1 MKRRVLSLI
10 LAASLAVSLI
20 PVTVFAD
27 TPESYTE
34 SQDAAEVS
42 EEAEAPEEAEETVEE
57 TTISETPETL
67 EAFEASEPAML
78 MGIMKSTAPNTETS
92 ESNQDGVLTLSGNIA
107 KSRIIPK
114 DENEFVNQVVLSGV
128 TAGDGVEIIL
138 KDKIPVIIKEGT
150 TNTLGGIKSDKAL
163 TITDS
168 DSDSG
173 SGILNLTY
181 GIVGNEDIIF
191 NHSGSINI
199 TNGAIL
205 SMKGDI
211 VFNSGT
217 VDVTPLKNATSS
229 QTVAAAGIMALCGE
243 VTVAGGAVV
252 NPGNGKLAQEY
263 VDSDYQVLESNTVI
277 NGRTIDF
284 KGATSQSVTSEET
297 DIEEESKE
305 FDSDSIDLEDG
316 TWIELINDLDMDS
329 DAQDQPKG
337 KGQPLAR
344 LTGDAQTGEFDF
356 YIRKPQRATY
366 VYRDSDFR
374 LPSTT
379 YNQKLALMSL
389 NLAVAGFGDE
399 REGVK
404 PEDSTHFLEEMF
416 DKIGFSDVFINADYK
431 KESEANSMGVA
442 IAHKKIRGQSVIAV
456 VLRGGG
462 YRREGSGNL
471 NVGNVSEHAGWSIGR
486 NKAIRA
492 LVDYMRE
499 YDDKISDHPKFWI
512 TGYSRGAAVANM
524 TANFMDCAL
533 DVASGEATV
542 DSIVPDSDRVTE
554 EKQLMREMSEILK
567 TNMVDYEDIYGY
579 SFGTPAGAFE
589 CEEKDASGY
598 TNHNDPDINNIWS
611 QANPED
617 PVSYVVPEYRLN
629 FYRYGVTMDP
639 RYADVPEGYDSK
651 NIVDPGEDVTE
662 KMLEQLKQIDEEM
675 WRNMSDAP
683 AFQLRTTTI
692 PDVLSLQFG
701 FTEDENHKE
710 LTYAADTA
718 SSDNADVP
726 DKKQFLETMIKY
738 VVDEI
743 AEGEETPLKLRKHFF
758 NEYQTAFEHVMYMMN
773 DLDSDEK
780 EDFFGTLNEALQ
792 DECDILTIIE
802 LVSAI
807 IDAEFIEDGRTDA
820 REEPKGILK
829 ELLDAVLDNAE
840 ESFASQTKMSEYC
853 AMLKTHS
860 TELVHL
866 LYNVIFD
873 DFQKNQLTTL
883 GTALYYGKSLVYS
896 HYPQVAMAYMQA
908 HDEDYVGGNETIRPS
923 GGGGGSTTTIFT
935 GSIGHPV
942 TDGKWIYDEKT
953 GTWSYKTI
961 YKFTETWGN
970 ILNPLTHEP
979 GWFYFDRN
987 GNMLTGWQKLLW
999 NGSWKWFYFRQEPG
1013 PRYGECQLGGVTP
1026 DGYPLN
1032 PDGSLK
1038 DIAARDG

>member
-10 LAASLAVSLI
+10 LAAALAVSLI

-114 DENEFVNQVVLSGV
+114 DKNEFVNKVVLSGV

-150 TNTLGGIKSDKAL
+150 TNTLRGIKSDKAL
-163 TITDS
+163 KIT
-168 DSDSG
+168 G
-173 SGILNLTY
+173 SGNLNLTY
-181 GIVGNEDIIF
+181 GIVCNEDITF
-191 NHSGSINI
+191 EHSGSINI

-211 VFNSGT
+211 EFNSGT
-217 VDVTPLKNATSS
+217 VDVTPLKKASDS
-229 QTVAAAGIMALCGE
+229 QTVAAAAGIMALCGE
-243 VTVAGGAVV
+243 VTKENGAEV
-252 NPGNGKLAQEY
+252 NIDNGRLAQKYGE
-263 VDSDYQVLESNTVI
+263 SDYRILESKTVI

-297 DIEEESKE
+297 DIEEESNE

-316 TWIELINDLDMDS
+316 TWTELINDLDMDS
-329 DAQDQPKG
+329 EAQDQPKG

-374 LPSTT
+374 SPSTT

-389 NLAVAGFGDE
+389 NLAVAGFSDE
-399 REGVK
+399 RVK
-404 PEDSTHFLEEMF
+404 PEESTHFLKAMF
-416 DKIGFSDVFINADYK
+416 DKIGFTDVFFNADYK
-431 KESEANSMGVA
+431 IESKANSMGVA

-471 NVGNVSEHAGWSIGR
+471 NVGEVSEHAGWSIGR

-492 LVDYMRE
+492 LVHYMSTHN
-499 YDDKISDHPKFWI
+499 DKISDHPKFWI

-533 DVASGEATV
+533 DVASGEAIV
-542 DSIVPDSDRVTE
+542 DSIVPKSDRAET
-554 EKQLMREMSEILK
+554 EKQLMHAMAYALK
-567 TNMVDYEDIYGY
+567 TNGVDYEDIYGY

-598 TNHNDPDINNIWS
+598 PNHNDPDINNIWS

-639 RYADVPEGYDSK
+639 RYAGVPEGYDSK
-651 NIVDPGEDVTE
+651 NIVEPGEDVTE

-718 SSDNADVP
+718 SSDNAGVT
-726 DKKQFLETMIKY
+726 DKEQFLVTMIKY

-792 DECDILTIIE
+792 DECDIVTIIE

-807 IDAEFIEDGRTDA
+807 IDAEFIAEKDERTDA
-820 REEPKGILK
+820 REEPKRILR
-829 ELLDAVLDNAE
+829 ELLEDVLYNAKVN
-840 ESFASQTKMSEYC
+840 FASQPKMENYC
-853 AMLKTHS
+853 DLLTSHS

-908 HDEDYVGGNETIRPS
+908 HDEDYVVGNETIRPS

-942 TDGKWIYDEKT
+942 TDGKWVYDEKT

-961 YKFTETWGN
+961 YKFTNTWGY
-970 ILNPLTHEP
+970 ILNPLTNEP

-987 GNMLTGWQKLLW
+987 GNMHTGWQKLLW

-1038 DIAARDG
+1038 EN

>member
-1 MKRRVLSLI
+1 MKKRVLSLI
-10 LAASLAVSLI
+10 LAAALAVSLI
-20 PVTVFAD
+20 PVTAFAD

-34 SQDAAEVS
+34 SQDAAEVP
-42 EEAEAPEEAEETVEE
+42 EETEAPEKTVEE

-78 MGIMKSTAPNTETS
+78 MGIMKSTATNTETG
-92 ESNQDGVLTLSGNIA
+92 ESNQDGVLTLSGNIDENL
-107 KSRIIPK
+107 IIPK
-114 DENEFVNQVVLSGV
+114 DENEFVNKVVLSGV
-128 TAGDGVEIIL
+128 EGDGVEIIL
-138 KDKIPVIIKEGT
+138 KDKIPVEIEGD
-150 TNTLGGIKSDKAL
+150 NKLGGIKSDKAL
-163 TITDS
+163 TIT
-168 DSDSG
+168 G
-173 SGILNLTY
+173 SGDLELTY

-191 NHSGSINI
+191 DHSGSINI

-217 VDVTPLKNATSS
+217 VDVTPLKNASQS

-243 VTVAGGAVV
+243 VYNNIGG
-252 NPGNGKLAQEY
+252 NLSSTGIL
-263 VDSDYQVLESNTVI
+263 DINTSI
-277 NGRTIDF
+277 NGRTMNF

-297 DIEEESKE
+297 DIEEESNE
-305 FDSDSIDLEDG
+305 FDLDSIDLEDG
-316 TWIELINDLDMDS
+316 TWTELINDLDMDS

-374 LPSTT
+374 SPATT

-389 NLAVAGFGDE
+389 NLAVAGFSDE
-399 REGVK
+399 RVK
-404 PEDSTHFLEEMF
+404 PEESTHFLKAMF
-416 DKIGFSDVFINADYK
+416 DKIGFSDVFINDDYK
-431 KESEANSMGVA
+431 EESKANSMGVA
-442 IAHKKIRGQSVIAV
+442 IAHKNMRGQSVIAV

-471 NVGNVSEHAGWSIGR
+471 KVGEVSEHAGWSIGR

-492 LVDYMRE
+492 LVDYMSTH
-499 YDDKISDHPKFWI
+499 DDKISDHPKFWI

-533 DVASGEATV
+533 DVASGEAIV
-542 DSIVPDSDRVTE
+542 DSIVPNSDRVDE
-554 EKQLMREMSEILK
+554 EKKLMRAMADALK
-567 TNMVDYEDIYGY
+567 TNGVDYEDIYGY

-589 CEEKDASGY
+589 CDEKTDASGY
-598 TNHNDPDINNIWS
+598 PNHNDPDINNIWS

-617 PVSYVVPEYRLN
+617 PVSYVVPEYGLD

-683 AFQLRTTTI
+683 KFQLRTTTI

-710 LTYAADTA
+710 LTYAADNA
-718 SSDNADVP
+718 SSDNADET
-726 DKKQFLETMIKY
+726 DKEQFLDTMIKY

-743 AEGEETPLKLRKHFF
+743 AEGEKTPLELREHFYDT
-758 NEYQTAFEHVMYMMN
+758 YQTAFEHVMYMMN
-773 DLDSDEK
+773 DLNDGEK
-780 EDFFGTLNEALQ
+780 EKFFEALNEALQ

-802 LVSAI
+802 LVKAI
-807 IDAEFIEDGRTDA
+807 IDAEVTADEKKRTEA
-820 REEPKGILK
+820 REEPKRILR
-829 ELLDAVLDNAE
+829 ELLDAVLENAE
-840 ESFASQTKMSEYC
+840 ASLDEGSKPRGYC
-853 AMLKTHS
+853 VMLKTHS

-942 TDGKWIYDEKT
+942 TDGKWVYDEKT

-961 YKFTETWGN
+961 YKFTETWGY

-987 GNMLTGWQKLLW
+987 GNMLTEWQKLLW

-1026 DGYPLN
+1026 DGYTLN

-1038 DIAARDG
+1038 EN

>member
-1 MKRRVLSLI
+1 MKKRVLSLI
-10 LAASLAVSLI
+10 LAAALAVSLI
-20 PVTVFAD
+20 PVTAFAD
-27 TPESYTE
+27 TPESYPE
-34 SQDAAEVS
+34 SQDAAEVP
-42 EEAEAPEEAEETVEE
+42 EETEAPEETVEE

-67 EAFEASEPAML
+67 EAFEASEPAMV
-78 MGIMKSTAPNTETS
+78 MGIMKSTAPNTETG
-92 ESNQDGVLTLSGNIA
+92 ESNQDGVLTLSETIDKNL
-107 KSRIIPK
+107 IIPE
-114 DENEFVNQVVLSGV
+114 DENENINTVVLSGV
-128 TAGDGVEIIL
+128 TAGKDVEIIL
-138 KDKIPVIIKEGT
+138 KDNITVEIEKGT
-150 TNTLGGIKSDKAL
+150 TNKLGGIKSDKAL
-163 TITDS
+163 TIT
-168 DSDSG
+168 G
-173 SGILNLTY
+173 SGDLELTY

-191 NHSGSINI
+191 DHSGRINI

-217 VDVTPLKNATSS
+217 VDVTPLKNASQS
-229 QTVAAAGIMALCGE
+229 QTVADAGIMALCGE
-243 VTVAGGAVV
+243 VYNNIDENLFPTGI
-252 NPGNGKLAQEY
+252 L
-263 VDSDYQVLESNTVI
+263 DINTSI
-277 NGRTIDF
+277 NGRTMNF

-297 DIEEESKE
+297 DIEEESNE
-305 FDSDSIDLEDG
+305 FDLDSIDLEDG
-316 TWIELINDLDMDS
+316 TWTELINDLDMGS

-374 LPSTT
+374 SPSTT

-389 NLAVAGFGDE
+389 NLAVAGFSDE
-399 REGVK
+399 REGVE
-404 PEDSTHFLEEMF
+404 PTYFLEEMF
-416 DKIGFSDVFINADYK
+416 KKIGFSDVFINEDYK
-431 KESEANSMGVA
+431 GSEANSMGVA
-442 IAHKKIRGQSVIAV
+442 IAHKNIRGQSVIAI

-471 NVGNVSEHAGWSIGR
+471 NVGEVSEHAGWSIGR

-492 LVDYMRE
+492 LVDYMSTH
-499 YDDKISDHPKFWI
+499 DDKISDHPKFWI

-542 DSIVPDSDRVTE
+542 DSIVPKSDRVKDRVEE
-554 EKQLMREMSEILK
+554 EKQLMHAMAYALK
-567 TNMVDYEDIYGY
+567 TNGVDYEDIYGY

-598 TNHNDPDINNIWS
+598 PNHNDPDINNIWS

-617 PVSYVVPEYRLN
+617 PVSYVVPEYGLN

-639 RYADVPEGYDSK
+639 RYAGVPEGYDSK
-651 NIVDPGEDVTE
+651 NIVEPGEDVTE
-662 KMLEQLKQIDEEM
+662 KMLEQLNQIDEEM

-683 AFQLRTTTI
+683 KFQLRTTTI

-710 LTYAADTA
+710 LTYAAD
-718 SSDNADVP
+718 NADVT
-726 DKKQFLETMIKY
+726 DKEQFLDMMIKY

-743 AEGEETPLKLRKHFF
+743 AEGEKTPLKLREHFYDT
-758 NEYQTAFEHVMYMMN
+758 YQTAFEHVMYMMN
-773 DLDSDEK
+773 DLNSDEK
-780 EDFFGTLNEALQ
+780 EEFFGTLNEALQ

-802 LVSAI
+802 LVKAI
-807 IDAEFIEDGRTDA
+807 IDAEVTADEKKRTDA
-820 REEPKGILK
+820 REEPKRILR
-829 ELLDAVLDNAE
+829 ELLDAVLENAE
-840 ESFASQTKMSEYC
+840 ASLDEGSKPREYC
-853 AMLKTHS
+853 VMLKTHS
-860 TELVHL
+860 PKLVHL

-961 YKFTETWGN
+961 YKFTETWGY

-1013 PRYGECQLGGVTP
+1013 PRYGECQLGGATP

-1038 DIAARDG
+1038 EN